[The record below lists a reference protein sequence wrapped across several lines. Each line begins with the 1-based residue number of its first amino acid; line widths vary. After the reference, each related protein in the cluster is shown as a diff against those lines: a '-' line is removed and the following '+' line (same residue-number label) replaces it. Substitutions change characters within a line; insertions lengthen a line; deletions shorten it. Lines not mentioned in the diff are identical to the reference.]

1 MRSALQSQGFTSSI
15 ELNVTVSMEV
25 ETYGYKSIVNITMAI
40 LLLLQLNI
48 KNKYA
53 KVGDSGSKQLSTE
66 EEKQTPHV
74 FFRWISAEIH
84 AQLDRRLRF
93 SSE

>member
-1 MRSALQSQGFTSSI
+1 MRPALQSQGFTSSI
-15 ELNVTVSMEV
+15 ELNLTVSMEF
-25 ETYGYKSIVNITMAI
+25 EIYGYKSIVKITMAI
-40 LLLLQLNI
+40 LLVLQLNI

-53 KVGDSGSKQLSTE
+53 KVGVSGSKQVSTE
-66 EEKQTPHV
+66 EEKQISSHC
-74 FFRWISAEIH
+74 FRWISAEIH